1 MHSFAGTTALVTGAS
16 KGIGRA
22 CALELA
28 RRGADLVLVARSTA
42 SLDELAAEIRAA
54 HGVKAETIGADLA
67 DAAGPRAVAD
77 AVADRGL
84 TIDLLVNNA
93 GSGAVGPFFER
104 PFAPNSQSVAVNVTG
119 LMELTNL
126 FGRDMVAR
134 GAGGIIN
141 VASTAAFQPTP
152 YMASYGATK
161 AFVLSFTEALAEE
174 LRGTGVR
181 IMAAH
186 PGATATGFFDGTT
199 ATMDARVTD
208 SPESVAARTLDDF
221 ARGRVTSYPGR
232 TAHRLITLV
241 ARVLPRRTVA
251 RAAAALNRKLG
262 FDAAADLP
270 ATAAKGS

>member
-22 CALELA
+22 YALELA
-28 RRGADLVLVARSTA
+28 RRGADLVLVARSTT
-42 SLDELAAEIRAA
+42 SLEELAAQVRAE
-54 HGVKAETIGADLA
+54 HGVKAEIIAADLA
-67 DAAGPRAVAD
+67 DAAGPRAVAE
-77 AVADRGL
+77 AVAGRGL

-93 GSGAVGPFFER
+93 GSGSVGPFFAR

-181 IMAAH
+181 VMAAH
-186 PGATATGFFDGTT
+186 PGATATGFFEGTT
-199 ATMDARVTD
+199 ATLDPRVTD

-221 ARGRVTSYPGR
+221 LRGRVASYPGR
-232 TAHRLITLV
+232 TVHRLTTLV

-251 RAAAALNRKLG
+251 RAVAALNTRLG
-262 FDAAADLP
+262 FRAVTDV
-270 ATAAKGS
+270 S

>member
-1 MHSFAGTTALVTGAS
+1 VHSFAGTTALVTGAS

-22 CALELA
+22 YARELA

-42 SLDELAAEIRAA
+42 PLDELAAQLRAS
-54 HGVKAETIGADLA
+54 HGVRAEIIGADLA
-67 DAAGPRAVAD
+67 DAAGPQGVAD

-93 GSGAVGPFFER
+93 GSGSVGPFFAR
-104 PFAPNSQSVAVNVTG
+104 PFAPNSRSVALNVTG

-161 AFVLSFTEALAEE
+161 AFVLSFTEALAAE

-181 IMAAH
+181 VMAAH
-186 PGATATGFFDGTT
+186 PGPVATGFFDGTT
-199 ATMDARVTD
+199 ATTDPRVTD
-208 SPESVAARTLDDF
+208 TPESIAARTLDDF
-221 ARGRVTSYPGR
+221 VRGRVASYPGR
-232 TAHRLITLV
+232 TVHRLATLV
-241 ARVLPRRTVA
+241 PRVLPRRTVA
-251 RAAAALNRKLG
+251 RAVAALNRKLG
-262 FDAAADLP
+262 YDVAADVP
-270 ATAAKGS
+270 ATAAKDS

>member
-22 CALELA
+22 YALELA
-28 RRGADLVLVARSTA
+28 RRGADVVLVARSTT
-42 SLDELAAEIRAA
+42 SLEELAAEIRAE

-93 GSGAVGPFFER
+93 GSGSVGPFFER
-104 PFAPNSQSVAVNVTG
+104 PFAPNSQSVALNITG
-119 LMELTNL
+119 LMELTHL
-126 FGRDMVAR
+126 LGRDMVAR

-141 VASTAAFQPTP
+141 VASTAAFQPIP

-161 AFVLSFTEALAEE
+161 AFVLSFTEAVAEE

-181 IMAAH
+181 LMAAH
-186 PGATATGFFDGTT
+186 PGQTATGFFDGTT
-199 ATMDARVTD
+199 AEMNARLAD

-221 ARGRVTSYPGR
+221 ARGRVASYPGR
-232 TAHRLITLV
+232 TANRLITLV

-251 RAAAALNRKLG
+251 RVAAGLSRKLG
-262 FDAAADLP
+262 YHVADDLP